1 MEERS
6 YSFKLRERNDS
17 ETVLLREKLFN
28 EEMERD
34 RTAFE
39 QEYEGVNAVDKANL
53 FSKLFFRWVNPVL
66 SRAKKH
72 QIDIDELG
80 QVSPKDDVR
89 EQKARLEENWNF
101 YQRTSYK
108 DHKLYWAV
116 ISTYKWEFFAAIFW
130 NLIIATF

>member
-66 SRAKKH
+66 KRAKKH
-72 QIDIDELG
+72 
-80 QVSPKDDVR
+80 
-89 EQKARLEENWNF
+89 
-101 YQRTSYK
+101 
-108 DHKLYWAV
+108 
-116 ISTYKWEFFAAIFW
+116 
-130 NLIIATF
+130 